1 MGRLS
6 ILINRKEIRKKE
18 HFESIE
24 KGGVYLNREGKTIFI
39 KALEEKLNQTLIIE
53 NRRLTYTH
61 ILHEEVNKIAKHIQ
75 SGENYKP
82 YKHQ

>member
-1 MGRLS
+1 LTISS
-6 ILINRKEIRKKE
+6 I
-18 HFESIE
+18 
-24 KGGVYLNREGKTIFI
+24 G
-39 KALEEKLNQTLIIE
+39 LNQTLMIE
-53 NRRLTYTH
+53 NRRLTYTQ